1 MAHFLTAVKQSMLSS
16 RRTQPIAQDFL
27 HALNKSQLSLRA
39 LIPHLDPP
47 VDPLQSQISLTL
59 DSPDGTDIPMQSQ
72 LIGTLLN
79 DDNKNTIRAY
89 IPHNLPSLPSYH
101 TFRAQPVFAERE
113 QDPRKIREIATEEG
127 RLGEEALRRLV
138 QQGAEQRVLTDVS
151 TTTKKK
157 SFKEQG
163 RNIWAQAMEAVSG
176 NAENTMGPP
185 VNAERVYWR
194 PKLTK
199 RPMAVAQGDQ
209 ALVDNS
215 KSSATTSW

>member
-27 HALNKSQLSLRA
+27 NALNKSQLTLRA
-39 LIPHLDPP
+39 LVPHLDPP
-47 VDPLQSQISLTL
+47 VDPLQSQVSLAIG
-59 DSPDGTDIPMQSQ
+59 SPDETDIPMQSQ

-79 DDNKNTIRAY
+79 DDHKNTTRAY

-101 TFRAQPVFAERE
+101 TFRAQPVFTERE
-113 QDPRKIREIATEEG
+113 QDPRKIRENATEEG

-138 QQGAEQRVLTDVS
+138 KQDAEQRLPTNVS

-157 SFKEQG
+157 SFKLQG
-163 RNIWAQAMEAVSG
+163 RSIWAQAMEAVSG

-194 PKLTK
+194 QNITK
-199 RPMAVAQGDQ
+199 RPMAMVQGDQ
-209 ALVDNS
+209 AQVTNS
-215 KSSATTSW
+215 KSSVTTSW